1 MQNMSVSQ
9 SLHHASTLASFG
21 RFRSPKFTALNGRR
35 RLVPNLL
42 GERFQQTTMPLTAIQ
57 HARAIGVLLGTAA
70 GDGKYI

>member
-1 MQNMSVSQ
+1 MCAPR
-9 SLHHASTLASFG
+9 LSTIAVGSD
-21 RFRSPKFTALNGRR
+21 ALNGRR

-70 GDGKYI
+70 GDGKYV